1 MRTMKTLVVLILASA
16 FPAIA
21 LGQGDDADLA
31 AILQR
36 VRERVTQ
43 HYLDLKTVAWTDT
56 AKQELL
62 DEKQAPREKPREL
75 VYDAIIRFQEPA
87 REDRGVPFY
96 IREVAEL
103 RAVDGKPA
111 KKNEQPKITDPG
123 AANMNSLL
131 FLLLTDD
138 RARNYAFSSGGPAD
152 LNGRQALRIDVTS
165 PQKAPPQVKWDD
177 DFVFFGVRRR
187 FQVSGVQFNKGSI
200 WVDPETYDVL
210 QLDWRSEPFEF
221 QRGDSQRVR
230 YEIAMTVR
238 FNRCRLKTRSKRLSF
253 RCRWNLPPQ
262 SKKEKTR

>member
-1 MRTMKTLVVLILASA
+1 MNAMNAKNTTEC
-16 FPAIA
+16 FPSDIA
-21 LGQGDDADLA
+21 
-31 AILQR
+31 
-36 VRERVTQ
+36 
-43 HYLDLKTVAWTDT
+43 VAWTDT

-87 REDRGVPFY
+87 PEDRGVPFY

-103 RAVDGKPA
+103 RSVDGKLA
-111 KKNEQPKITDPG
+111 RKNEQPKTTDPR

-138 RARNYAFSSGGPAD
+138 RARNYAFSYVGPAA

-177 DFVFFGVRRR
+177 DFVFFGVRYR

-210 QLDWRSEPFEF
+210 QLDWRSDPFEF
-221 QRGDSQRVR
+221 QRGDSRKVR
-230 YEIAMTVR
+230 YEIGMTVR
-238 FNRCRLKTRSKRLSF
+238 FQSMPFENPQQTTIVPVSLEFATTIRKGKDDVNLYRTTHTLTDFKRF
-253 RCRWNLPPQ
+253 TGDARVIATEDPT
-262 SKKEKTR
+262 K